1 MSTTIKLK
9 SSTVAG
15 KIPAAGDLVSAELAI
30 NLVDQKL
37 YSKDVNGAVFEVGGA
52 SVGQGPTPPPNGN
65 ETGDL
70 WWDGDFLLV
79 WNGSDWEVV
88 GGVTSVNGETGDVIL
103 NLGDLNDVNLS
114 LGVSTGDIITW
125 NGSAWVNTAAPPA
138 DISGSSINDLNDV
151 DTVGA
156 DDGDI
161 LVWNESAGEW
171 QATDRG
177 TVPENTSD
185 LNNDGE
191 NGTDPFIT
199 EADVNNIL
207 AGNNIDGT
215 PNPGTAE
222 YLQSGDNVSELVNDA
237 GYITDAGVT
246 KIIAGDSIEITPAE
260 GTGEVTIDVAIDASG
275 VVINLDDLDDVNV
288 PTPDPGDV
296 LAYDG
301 SEWVSAAAPPAD
313 ISGSSI
319 NQLNDVDAAGAN
331 NGDMLIWDGTN
342 WVNVPAPTKTSD
354 LTNDGENGADPFIT
368 EGEVSNILNGLNPDG
383 TPNPGSEGY
392 LKPGDNVSDLYNDAN
407 YITDTDTAADSN
419 KLCGEDCDY
428 YLNYQ
433 NFINT
438 PDLSDASLWVEDAG
452 KLYPKTLSNNVGIGT
467 DDPQAKFVIT
477 KDTESTSNGME
488 FDPDNSQGGNRLL
501 SYDRTTAQRTVFNL
515 DASEF
520 NYKQVGNVTKVKID
534 STGNVGIGA
543 SSPQAALEIATP
555 VNPSGVPSLYLNRLA
570 NQSDTSDIA
579 FVGNAVIRSEDSL
592 KSVVNADG
600 FFNWNIGGTDSK
612 AGIAGSSEVMRINA
626 DGNVGIGTD
635 APNNTL
641 SVVSGS
647 SDQGAI
653 DTNNQLQLSRSGSAG
668 YAAYLSYGRLVG
680 SNNYGLSIS
689 ALNNNI
695 NADILIAPKGGNVG
709 IGTDNPQ
716 AELDVAG
723 DIIVQNVKNASAL
736 ATDANGKIIA
746 GSGGVGGT
754 NLSQGTRTTT
764 TVDVN
769 SSTGTNATLSS
780 ATTTLAGV
788 MSSADKTKLNGIAS
802 GAGANQNLGYTASG
816 NNAGKVTITNG
827 TDATVPIATNS
838 VAGLFT
844 GTQKQKLDGLKTN
857 SQNDSRYLRIDSGAG
872 AQVVQSPNDVTFT
885 GDIELGAGSQIKS
898 ADSDS
903 IFYLNDR
910 GTIIGDSVFN
920 GSNPTGTN
928 RGITL
933 TFNHVNGDLQSEVAI
948 VNAQLRET
956 LKFASGN
963 TNDLTYYRTISN
975 VTQNT
980 AGNYIGFRSTLDS
993 VNNSGTGSVWNFYSS
1008 GDAAN
1013 FYAGPSLFGSETAS
1027 TTNKPGTTDGATIR
1041 SNGRAGFHHSA
1052 GSTDSATVLIWN
1064 HSNNKNTYL
1073 DFRYSN
1079 TVGSNVSNLAGRV
1092 KGTSATT
1099 VNYED
1104 TSDYRL
1110 KQNIQ
1115 PLANATELVKQL
1127 KPSTFEYTVEP
1138 GLIHQGFVA
1147 HELQEICPMAVSGT
1161 KDETQVVGTLTDL
1174 EGNSEENVPEP
1185 AVMPAGS
1192 TFTAT
1197 GTEEVYQGVD
1207 QRRLIPLLTKALQE
1221 ALERIETLESLITS

>member
-30 NLVDQKL
+30 NLADQKL
-37 YSKDVNGAVFEVGGA
+37 YSKDVNGEVFEVGGA

-65 ETGDL
+65 EIGDL

-114 LGVSTGDIITW
+114 LGVSNGDIIAW

-199 EADVNNIL
+199 EAEVNNIL

-215 PNPGTAE
+215 PNPGTKE

-246 KIIAGDSIEITPAE
+246 KIIAGDSIEITPAG
-260 GTGEVTIDVAIDASG
+260 GTGEVTLNVAIDASG

-288 PTPDPGDV
+288 PSPDPGDV

-392 LKPGDNVSDLYNDAN
+392 LKPGDNVSELYNDAG

-438 PDLSDASLWVEDAG
+438 PDLSNASLWVEDAG

-467 DDPQAKFVIT
+467 DEPEAKLDV
-477 KDTESTSNGME
+477 SV
-488 FDPDNSQGGNRLL
+488 GGNNSTPQPSIQWGRDSGSVRGVLGHGL
-501 SYDRTTAQRTVFNL
+501 GTTNGIYL
-515 DASEF
+515 DSP
-520 NYKQVGNVTKVKID
+520 
-534 STGNVGIGA
+534 TG
-543 SSPQAALEIATP
+543 
-555 VNPSGVPSLYLNRLA
+555 
-570 NQSDTSDIA
+570 QSIA
-579 FVGNAVIRSEDSL
+579 FQ
-592 KSVVNADG
+592 
-600 FFNWNIGGTDSK
+600 
-612 AGIAGSSEVMRINA
+612 
-626 DGNVGIGTD
+626 
-635 APNNTL
+635 
-641 SVVSGS
+641 VSGNEKARIS
-647 SDQGAI
+647 S
-653 DTNNQLQLSRSGSAG
+653 N
-668 YAAYLSYGRLVG
+668 
-680 SNNYGLSIS
+680 
-689 ALNNNI
+689 
-695 NADILIAPKGGNVG
+695 GNVG

-716 AELDVAG
+716 TVLDVDGTASVGTRGDGNELLKLNNERTWSFFQVGTGASAHLDLRCSSNKNFTVSAPKSGDSEPTSNLTVLGNNGNVGIGTDNPKAKLDVNG

-746 GSGGVGGT
+746 GSSGNFSQWDDVTGGINYADGNVGIGTTNPQAKLDVNGLGTFSGGVSVTGGDINGPT
-754 NLSQGTRTTT
+754 NLS
-764 TVDVN
+764 
-769 SSTGTNATLSS
+769 LS
-780 ATTTLAGV
+780 A
-788 MSSADKTKLNGIAS
+788 
-802 GAGANQNLGYTASG
+802 
-816 NNAGKVTITNG
+816 G
-827 TDATVPIATNS
+827 TDAAPAADQTGRIILKTKNS
-838 VAGLFT
+838 LIQPNRGLLDVYVNVT
-844 GTQKQKLDGLKTN
+844 GTQKNTSVDTN
-857 SQNDSRYLRIDSGAG
+857 PCGIRSSISSDAG
-872 AQVVQSPNDVTFT
+872 FD
-885 GDIELGAGSQIKS
+885 GAGSQLICAFQSRVKAEGTGNALAGTYVHYNAPSFRSGELAIPANLYGFRTEIKS
-898 ADSDS
+898 TDA
-903 IFYLNDR
+903 
-910 GTIIGDSVFN
+910 
-920 GSNPTGTN
+920 TN
-928 RGITL
+928 VWG
-933 TFNHVNGDLQSEVAI
+933 VY
-948 VNAQLRET
+948 
-956 LKFASGN
+956 SG
-963 TNDLTYYRTISN
+963 
-975 VTQNT
+975 
-980 AGNYIGFRSTLDS
+980 
-993 VNNSGTGSVWNFYSS
+993 

-1013 FYAGPSLFGSETAS
+1013 YFKGNTYVAADINNPPYINGSGGIGVRLANGGTMYSTVNNTGGSNANIYIVRTGNDVAQLLRFTYTPSLGNA
-1027 TTNKPGTTDGATIR
+1027 GTQAGKIVLDGA
-1041 SNGRAGFHHSA
+1041 NAVKY
-1052 GSTDSATVLIWN
+1052 STS
-1064 HSNNKNTYL
+1064 
-1073 DFRYSN
+1073 
-1079 TVGSNVSNLAGRV
+1079 
-1092 KGTSATT
+1092 
-1099 VNYED
+1099 
-1104 TSDYRL
+1104 SDYRL
-1110 KQNIQ
+1110 KENITSL
-1115 PLANATELVKQL
+1115 PNAIERVKQL
-1127 KPSTFEYTVEP
+1127 NTYQYNFIGDTTRVFD
-1138 GLIHQGFVA
+1138 GFLA
-1147 HELQEICPMAVSGT
+1147 HELAEVVPRAVSGT
-1161 KDETQVVGTLTDL
+1161 KDETEAIGTLADYNGTVL
-1174 EGNSEENVPEP
+1174 ETEVTEP
-1185 AVMPAGS
+1185 SAKELEY
-1192 TFTAT
+1192 
-1197 GTEEVYQGVD
+1197 TEEVETNGVATTVTRTRSWTPTGTRPLYQGVD
-1207 QRRLIPLLTKALQE
+1207 HSKLIPLLTKALQE